1 MDKDFARKMSDMT
14 TDFYA
19 RTSASFGATRQGA
32 WPGWERLLAET
43 RIASSSKTRLFDV
56 ACGNLRF
63 ERFLAE
69 RVSRLE
75 AWAIDNC
82 DDLVGTAS
90 SDGLD
95 VHYACRDVSEALLEE
110 DASWSEHV
118 PLCDLSVSFGFMHH
132 LPLFSQRVLLLQE
145 LVRRTKP
152 GGSVVVAFWQFAADE
167 RLRAKA
173 RPVEGG
179 EGNDYLLGWQDRTD
193 VARYCHFCDEDE
205 IDLLVQGVLPLA
217 QESTR
222 FYADG
227 RSRRLNRYVVLRV
240 TEQSAAGTRSS
251 TIRGNM

>member
-43 RIASSSKTRLFDV
+43 RVASSSKTRLFDV

-82 DDLVGTAS
+82 
-90 SDGLD
+90 
-95 VHYACRDVSEALLEE
+95 
-110 DASWSEHV
+110 
-118 PLCDLSVSFGFMHH
+118 SVSFGFMHH

-251 TIRGNM
+251 TIRGNV

>member
-1 MDKDFARKMSDMT
+1 MDKDFARQMSDMT

-32 WPGWERLLAET
+32 WPGWERLLAEVHVAPT
-43 RIASSSKTRLFDV
+43 SNVRLFDV

-63 ERFLAE
+63 ERFLVE

-75 AWAIDNC
+75 TWAIDNC
-82 DDLVGTAS
+82 DDLVGTVP
-90 SDGLD
+90 SDGPD

-132 LPLFSQRVLLLQE
+132 LPLFSQRLLLLQE
-145 LVRRTKP
+145 LLRHTRP
-152 GGSVVVAFWQFAADE
+152 GGSIVVAFWQFAADE

-173 RPVEGG
+173 RSVEGG

-193 VARYCHFCDEDE
+193 VARYCHFCDEHE
-205 IDLLVQGVLPLA
+205 IDLLVRGVLPLA
-217 QESTR
+217 HEIAR

-227 RSRRLNRYVVLRV
+227 RSGRLNRYVVLRV
-240 TEQSAAGTRSS
+240 AEQSDAS
-251 TIRGNM
+251 THLSAIRVII